1 MKKPSN
7 FPKSWTTSS
16 YGGTVDTSPLDLSA
30 LGDHLG
36 ACKNTHGHLFAL
48 HHAAQ
53 TLHGFVAARLVTTLV
68 FVVLLI
74 GIVKLA
80 L

>member
-1 MKKPSN
+1 MKTSPH

-16 YGGTVDTSPLDLSA
+16 FGGQADTSLVDLNA

-36 ACKNTHGHLFAL
+36 ACRNTHGHLFAL

-68 FVVLLI
+68 FLLLI
-74 GIVKLA
+74 IGITQLA